1 MVVGGMEIFGEIDQI
16 DLHGFT
22 IAPGDCAKVQ
32 LDRSILYGRIVNIV
46 RERVSKYIYLV
57 MNLYVPKVEAAA
69 SLPLPVGQD
78 QAHLIATEKL
88 FIVPATAFLSKCYIL
103 HWKDYVSGL
112 KPVDVEVAGGLFYF
126 GLLEGSSRLWRVSE
140 EALDW
145 LIPSDFIAGLMK
157 VVDVET
163 VPIAFDALPVP
174 VIPSEY
180 RMHCPKCEYS
190 SVEGISSV
198 AFHYLEHFTFN
209 GDKIAEQVQKAVCG
223 ASFNSSNNN
232 SASAASIAASSR
244 EKDKLIP
251 PKVAELFQRDFAG
264 NMLWF
269 SAPPVFV
276 RRRRGELIHSL
287 AYQLHKKHSSEPK
300 RTEEAVKRPR
310 IHVKSKRI
318 GENSALIPTQEELG
332 AFFKQIIG
340 E

>member
-1 MVVGGMEIFGEIDQI
+1 MVAGGMEIFGEIDQI

-32 LDRSILYGRIVNIV
+32 LERSILYGRIVNIV
-46 RERVSKYIYLV
+46 RERASKYIYLV
-57 MNLYVPKVEAAA
+57 MNLYVPKVEG
-69 SLPLPVGQD
+69 LTLGQD
-78 QAHLIATEKL
+78 PAHLIATEKL
-88 FIVPATAFLSKCYIL
+88 FIVPATAFLSKIYIL
-103 HWKDYVSGL
+103 HWKDYISGL

-157 VVDVET
+157 VVDVES

-198 AFHYLEHFTFN
+198 AFHFLGHFAFN
-209 GDKIAEQVQKAVCG
+209 GDKITEQVQKAHC
-223 ASFNSSNNN
+223 ASSHSLCASNANL
-232 SASAASIAASSR
+232 SR

-251 PKVAELFQRDFAG
+251 PKVVQLFERDFAG
-264 NMLWF
+264 NILWY
-269 SAPPVFV
+269 SAPPIFV
-276 RRRRGELIHSL
+276 RKRRGELMHSL
-287 AYQLHKKHSSEPK
+287 TYQLHKKDKSRVEVAKTKCTRIHSSNK
-300 RTEEAVKRPR
+300 KAAVVPN
-310 IHVKSKRI
+310 
-318 GENSALIPTQEELG
+318 EQEMT
-332 AFFKQIIG
+332 AFFKRITSGGSI
-340 E
+340 